1 MHSNDVARLGA
12 GAAAIAL
19 TDRTREVHVF
29 KGRYEAQYT
38 LRTQNSMGDRV
49 NLRPKTKRKSDV
61 WQETI
66 NVEVGNHTL
75 WIMVDLSGETPE
87 FYIAPAQ
94 WMVDLIRSNHR
105 AYLDT
110 ENPKSGK
117 VKGQRARTADSDH
130 TAFKPDQ
137 IAQWKDAWWLID
149 DPTGAF
155 PGS

>member
-1 MHSNDVARLGA
+1 
-12 GAAAIAL
+12 
-19 TDRTREVHVF
+19 
-29 KGRYEAQYT
+29 
-38 LRTQNSMGDRV
+38 
-49 NLRPKTKRKSDV
+49 
-61 WQETI
+61 
-66 NVEVGNHTL
+66 
-75 WIMVDLSGETPE
+75 MVDLSGETPE

-110 ENPKSGK
+110 ENPKTGK

-149 DPTGAF
+149 DPTGAYQ
-155 PGS
+155 GA